1 MVSDKAKKKMEV
13 IAFWERHG
21 ESATLEAFKI
31 SRRTL
36 YAWRAQLK
44 RGDGRAESLNEKS
57 KRPKNV
63 RVRKWPLVIT
73 QEIRRVRTQHPNLG
87 KEKVFIHLSAFCRE
101 RGLTCPSQKTIGRLI
116 ADQPDKMRTFPE
128 KVRHDGTIVHPQRKK
143 KDRKPKGFT
152 ATHPG
157 HCVALDTIEF
167 RFWGR
172 KIYVITF
179 IDLYSRWAF
188 AHVTTSHA
196 SRAAAEF
203 FERCR
208 DLFPYPME
216 HVLTDNGS
224 EFLKD
229 FDENL
234 RRLHLIH
241 WSTYPKTPKMNAHA
255 ERFNRTIQDEFF
267 INHRVLFHNL
277 PHCTL
282 RLNEYL
288 HWYNHERPHHSL
300 ELLSPRQFIHNW
312 EQTRLQP
319 QECRM

>member
-1 MVSDKAKKKMEV
+1 MVSEKARKKKEV

-21 ESATLEAFKI
+21 EAATLEAFKI
-31 SRRTL
+31 SKRTL
-36 YAWRAQLK
+36 YGWRAQLK
-44 RGDGRAESLNEKS
+44 QGGGRAESLNEKS

-73 QEIRRVRTQHPNLG
+73 QEIRRVRTKHPNLG
-87 KEKVFIHLSAFCRE
+87 KEKVFVHLSAFCRE
-101 RGLTCPSQKTIGRLI
+101 RNLTCPSQKTIGRLI
-116 ADQPDKMRTFPE
+116 ADQPDKMRTFPQ

-143 KDRKPKGFT
+143 KERKPKGFI

-167 RFWGR
+167 HFWGR
-172 KIYVITF
+172 RIYVITLV
-179 IDLYSRWAF
+179 DLYSRWAF

-196 SRAAAEF
+196 SKAAAEF

-208 DLFPYPME
+208 GLFPYLME
-216 HVLTDNGS
+216 YVLTDNGS
-224 EFLKD
+224 EFLRD
-229 FDENL
+229 FDEQL
-234 RRLHLIH
+234 RKLQLIH

-267 INHRVLFHNL
+267 IVNRVLFHNL

-282 RLNEYL
+282 KLNEYL
-288 HWYNHERPHHSL
+288 HWYNYERPHHSL
-300 ELLSPRQFIHNW
+300 KLLSPKQFIHNW
-312 EQTRLQP
+312 EQTHLEP

>member
-1 MVSDKAKKKMEV
+1 MVSDKAKKRMEV

-44 RGDGRAESLNEKS
+44 NGGGKAESLNEKS
-57 KRPKNV
+57 RRPHKV
-63 RVRKWPLVIT
+63 RFRQWPVVIT
-73 QEIRRVRTQHPNLG
+73 SEIRRVRTAHPNLG
-87 KEKVFIHLSAFCRE
+87 KEKIFIHLQAFCRE
-101 RGLTCPSQKTIGRLI
+101 RSLVCPGKKTIGRLI
-116 ADQPDKMRTFPE
+116 ADQPDKMRTFPQ
-128 KVRHDGTIVHPQRKK
+128 KVRHDGTVVKPTRKK
-143 KDRKPKGFT
+143 KDRKPKGFL
-152 ATHPG
+152 ALHPG

-167 RFWGR
+167 HFWGR
-172 KIYVITF
+172 RIYVITF
-179 IDLYSRWAF
+179 VDLYSRWAF

-196 SRAAAEF
+196 SKAASEF
-203 FERCR
+203 FEICR
-208 DLFPYPME
+208 ELFPYSME

-255 ERFNRTIQDEFF
+255 ERFNRTIQEEFF
-267 INHRVLFHNL
+267 IVNRVLFHNL

-282 RLNEYL
+282 KLNEYL
-288 HWYNHERPHHSL
+288 NWYNHERPHHSL
-300 ELLSPRQFIHNW
+300 KLLSPKQFIHNW
-312 EQTRLQP
+312 EQTRLNV